1 MSKTRTKNVAKKPRV
16 PGGRK
21 PIKPN
26 LDKLKTRGKKKQTKT
41 PKEVVS
47 KTEPTV
53 TGEISVNKVVEEK
66 LEEKNIDVDVSAE
79 VEKPVDIGRVSAT
92 DMAYRRNQRMS
103 QQIQYLNIPGPEAT
117 AEEKLTFVLSVVK
130 KAGLRDLLFTPT
142 GLDEAIAAV
151 NKMANEI

>member
-1 MSKTRTKNVAKKPRV
+1 MPKTRTREMAKKSRTPR
-16 PGGRK
+16 GK
-21 PIKPN
+21 KSNEPN
-26 LDKLKTRGKKKQTKT
+26 LDRLKTRGKKKRTKA
-41 PKEVVS
+41 PKEVTS

-53 TGEISVNKVVEEK
+53 SGEISVNKTSEK
-66 LEEKNIDVDVSAE
+66 TSIDTEVTAE
-79 VEKPVDIGRVSAT
+79 VNTPVVRGIVSNT
-92 DMAYRRNQRMS
+92 DMAYRRRQRMNQNS
-103 QQIQYLNIPGPEAT
+103 PHLNIPGSNAT